1 MATSSKSSSIL
12 ICSCIIALLVFHN
25 SVQKSVAA
33 RSLPQ
38 APLNANVRLITLPIY
53 QPKKSHS
60 APAGSASTIDGK
72 KMSAPTP
79 F

>member
-25 SVQKSVAA
+25 SVPKSVAA

-38 APLNANVRLITLPIY
+38 APLNADVRLITRPN
-53 QPKKSHS
+53 
-60 APAGSASTIDGK
+60 TTF
-72 KMSAPTP
+72 TP
-79 F
+79 CWFCQHN